1 MTKKFLILSQ
11 HPDLTTKLK
20 QLIKKKKENYRHLTT
35 PTSLVV
41 ALNDDDDSYSGI
53 FWDITKSNLDTTL
66 ATLLLI
72 RNQVAGPIIIFTN
85 SHSDRTLN
93 KLYKAKVD
101 FVADLEINEK
111 LLLRIFEQRL
121 WSYTFKIQPEEKKLA
136 KRANEEIIET
146 GNIKININKYSVFKN
161 NEPVVL
167 TPKEFQLL
175 VYLAQNKGNVI
186 GREQLLQKIWGYDLL
201 GSSRIVDIHI
211 SHLRDKLEDDS
222 SHPQHIL
229 TKRGFGY
236 RFI

>member
-11 HPDLTTKLK
+11 NPDLTTKLK

-121 WSYTFKIQPEEKKLA
+121 WSYTFKIQPEE
-136 KRANEEIIET
+136 IIET

-186 GREQLLQKIWGYDLL
+186 SREQLLQKIWGYDLL

>member
-1 MTKKFLILSQ
+1 MTNRFLILSQ
-11 HPDLTTKLK
+11 NPDLTTKIE
-20 QLIKKKKENYRHLTT
+20 QLIKKKRENYRHLTT

-41 ALNDDDDSYSGI
+41 ALNDENYSGI

-85 SHSDRTLN
+85 SHSDRTLD

-101 FVADLEINEK
+101 FVAGLEINEK

-121 WSYTFKIQPEEKKLA
+121 WSYSYKIHTQEKKLTN
-136 KRANEEIIET
+136 RADEEIIET
-146 GNIKININKYSVFKN
+146 GSIKINIGKYSVFKD

-175 VYLAQNKGNVI
+175 AYLAQNKGNVI
-186 GREQLLQKIWGYDLL
+186 SREQLLQKIWGYDLL

-211 SHLRDKLEDDS
+211 SHLRDKLENDS
-222 SHPQHIL
+222 THPEHIL

-236 RFI
+236 CFI